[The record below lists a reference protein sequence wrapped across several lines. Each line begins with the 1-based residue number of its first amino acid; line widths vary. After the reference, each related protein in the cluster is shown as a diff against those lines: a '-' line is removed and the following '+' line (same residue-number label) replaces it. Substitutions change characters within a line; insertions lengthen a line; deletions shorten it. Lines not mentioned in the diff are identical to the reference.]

1 MTIPDVKQREEA
13 KRERCYNPL
22 QRWTAILAAI
32 RFADAQQPISRN
44 SKTRCLELQR
54 KHQASS

>member
-1 MTIPDVKQREEA
+1 MAISDVKQYEEA
-13 KRERCYNPL
+13 KRERCYNAL
-22 QRWTAILAAI
+22 QRWTAILAVI

-54 KHQASS
+54 KHLSSS